1 MDIDDNQRSV
11 CGVVGSSGHYARNHR
26 VPGQW
31 WRMSL
36 IPALG
41 GQRQADF

>member
-1 MDIDDNQRSV
+1 MHNINSKNTQNKKIKI
-11 CGVVGSSGHYARNHR
+11 A
-26 VPGQW
+26 GQW

-41 GQRQADF
+41 RQRQVDL